1 MKVLFQD
8 ILGIKDVGGVV
19 FISFEGKSV
28 FQEFKSPL
36 LDKIPKN
43 NWALLIESFQDA
55 LEVEVAF
62 ENSMLYII
70 KAKSGF
76 LLVFLSNT
84 TPMAMVRLNCSIILP
99 ELGRKGNQR
108 KGIGRLFRKKH
119 S

>member
-1 MKVLFQD
+1 MKVLLQD
-8 ILGIKDVGGVV
+8 ILGINDVQGVV

-36 LDKIPKN
+36 LDKISSKT
-43 NWALLIESFQDA
+43 WALLIESLQDA

-70 KAKSGF
+70 KAASGF
-76 LLVFLSNT
+76 LLVFMSAT
-84 TPMAMVRLNCSIILP
+84 TPMALVRLNCSIILS

>member
-8 ILGIKDVGGVV
+8 ILGINDVQGVV

-36 LDKIPKN
+36 LDNIPQK
-43 NWALLIESFQDA
+43 NWALLIESLQDA

-70 KAKSGF
+70 KVESGF
-76 LLVFLSNT
+76 LLVFMSKT

-99 ELGRKGNQR
+99 ELSRKGNQR
-108 KGIGRLFRKKH
+108 KGIGRFFRKKH